1 MMTIDCVVFAGGVPQ
16 TEDPLY
22 AYTQGKP
29 KALLDIAGKPMLQ
42 WVLDALTQAS
52 NIGRIIIVGFEANDS
67 FASPKIAAYVPDQ
80 KALLANIIAGV
91 DRLADIAPEALYLL
105 ACTADIPTITPEI
118 VEGLV
123 THWESLRADTDADLY
138 YHIVPRALMEARFPS
153 SNRSYVHLVEGDFA
167 GADIHIFAP
176 HIAHTHQELWN
187 ALLSDR
193 KNALKQ
199 AARLGGDFFLKL
211 FMRRLSIAEM
221 ERRVPERWGL
231 KVKAVPVEHAEVGM
245 DVDKPFQLDICKQEL
260 ARRKGQR

>member
-1 MMTIDCVVFAGGVPQ
+1 MTMIDCVIFAGGVPKA
-16 TEDPLY
+16 EDPLY
-22 AYTQGKP
+22 AYTLGQP
-29 KALLDIAGKPMLQ
+29 KALLDIAGKPMIQ
-42 WVLDALTQAS
+42 WVLDALTHAPH
-52 NIGRIIIVGFEANDS
+52 IGRIIIVGFEADS
-67 FASPKIAAYVPDQ
+67 DFTSSKIAAYVPDQ

-91 DRLADIAPEALYLL
+91 DRLAHVAPEARYLL

-118 VEGLV
+118 VENLV
-123 THWESLRADTDADLY
+123 VRWESLRADTEADLY
-138 YHIVPRALMEARFPS
+138 YHIVPRALMETRFPG

-176 HIAHTHQELWN
+176 HIAHTHRELWN

-211 FMRRLSIAEM
+211 FTRRLSIAEL
-221 ERRVPERWGL
+221 ERRVPERLGL

-260 ARRKGQR
+260 ARYKR